1 MTATPISHDEIVGR
15 LAGRLAELLRLES
28 TDSIKPESEL
38 RKDLGV
44 DSLGLVDLVT
54 LIEEDFNVR
63 FASNT
68 DLSEIVTVGDVAGLV
83 HSRIEAAQQA

>member
-1 MTATPISHDEIVGR
+1 MTAAPSSHDEIVDR

-28 TDSIKPESEL
+28 TDSIQSNSEL

-54 LIEEDFNVR
+54 LVEEDFNVR

-83 HSRIEAAQQA
+83 QSRIEETQKA